1 MRKKYFKVMLAVFFL
16 VLCTLGTTGC
26 SSKESEDSGAISK
39 GKRIFEETISPN
51 KDYVENEKDVVYHT
65 VEIYQNS
72 DNVIIVTSKSTSAF
86 FKPLQYEVESD
97 TSITKSDIDV
107 EWTTSMGNPDPTKED
122 QLHIACVSVSQNGKL
137 LDKRKINFAN
147 GAFEIIEDVIESK

>member
-1 MRKKYFKVMLAVFFL
+1 MQKESSYHEKKIFQSNVGGIFL

-26 SSKESEDSGAISK
+26 SSKESEDSGAIGK

-122 QLHIACVSVSQNGKL
+122 QLHIACVSVSQT
-137 LDKRKINFAN
+137 
-147 GAFEIIEDVIESK
+147 ESY

>member
-1 MRKKYFKVMLAVFFL
+1 MLAVFFL
-16 VLCTLGTTGC
+16 VLCTLGTTAC
-26 SSKESEDSGAISK
+26 SYKESEDSGVIGK

-86 FKPLQYEVESD
+86 SNHCNMKWNLTQ
-97 TSITKSDIDV
+97 
-107 EWTTSMGNPDPTKED
+107 
-122 QLHIACVSVSQNGKL
+122 VSQNQIL
-137 LDKRKINFAN
+137 M
-147 GAFEIIEDVIESK
+147 

>member
-1 MRKKYFKVMLAVFFL
+1 MRKKYFKAMLALFFL

-26 SSKESEDSGAISK
+26 SSKESEDLGVIGK

-97 TSITKSDIDV
+97 T
-107 EWTTSMGNPDPTKED
+107 MGNSDPTKED
-122 QLHIACVSVSQNGKL
+122 QLHIASVSVSQNGKL

>member
-1 MRKKYFKVMLAVFFL
+1 MLAVFFL

-26 SSKESEDSGAISK
+26 SSKESEDSGAIGK

-65 VEIYQNS
+65 VEIY
-72 DNVIIVTSKSTSAF
+72 VIIVTSKSTSAF

-107 EWTTSMGNPDPTKED
+107 EWTTSMGNSDPTKED
-122 QLHIACVSVSQNGKL
+122 QLHIASVSVSQNGKL